1 MRKLATILSLVLAI
15 DALACRF
22 NVRDVGFVDLGS
34 DPYRL
39 YIFVP
44 ENTPRAD
51 LEIIQST
58 AYATYLE
65 SNIKFEIQTPAKAA
79 DGEAKAFLPK
89 EVAEPM
95 GVFVSGDGKR
105 SVPVKLTTKGQPL
118 AVSIW
123 DGLESVFDSPRRNA
137 VLAKV
142 YEHYGVILV
151 VEGKNAAEND
161 RIKKQA
167 ARVVATITARMD
179 RLEKEIKEAPVVEV
193 IAGKDFAAEKTF
205 LWSLGVDAI
214 AETPQ
219 VVVLYGRGRQM
230 GPVLRDE
237 RLDEHSLTAI
247 VNTIGL
253 NCECGLDRKWMQ
265 GTMIPQS
272 WDEDVRKQFADHLG
286 FDPESPAIR
295 VEMSQILAKGGK
307 GQGANRNAQIGG
319 TLDELLMGY
328 REGALKIAE
337 ATPTNAAPKKT
348 VSAPAPEKKASPSSP
363 AVESKTGYS
372 IVGWMMMAG
381 VPILIGG
388 AIILLLGRR
397 SNS

>member
-1 MRKLATILSLVLAI
+1 MRKLATILSLVLAV

-34 DPYRL
+34 NPYRL

-105 SVPVKLTTKGQPL
+105 SVPVKLTAKGQPL

-219 VVVLYGRGRQM
+219 VIVLYGRGRQM

-286 FDPESPAIR
+286 FDPESPVIR

-328 REGALKIAE
+328 REGALKITE

-348 VSAPAPEKKASPSSP
+348 VSAPAPEKKAPPSSP

-372 IVGWMMMAG
+372 IVGWIMMAG

-388 AIILLLGRR
+388 AIILLLGRK
-397 SNS
+397 SDS

>member
-89 EVAEPM
+89 EVAEPV

-105 SVPVKLTTKGQPL
+105 SVPVKLTAKGQPL

-123 DGLESVFDSPRRNA
+123 DGLESVFYSPRRNA

-272 WDEDVRKQFADHLG
+272 WDEDVRKHFADHLG

-337 ATPTNAAPKKT
+337 ATSTNAAPKKT
-348 VSAPAPEKKASPSSP
+348 VSAPAPEKKAPPSSP

-372 IVGWMMMAG
+372 IVGWMIMAG
-381 VPILIGG
+381 VPVLIGG

>member
-22 NVRDVGFVDLGS
+22 NVRDVGFVDLDS
-34 DPYRL
+34 EPYRL
-39 YIFVP
+39 YIIVP

-65 SNIKFEIQTPAKAA
+65 SNIKFEIQTPAKAV
-79 DGEAKAFLPK
+79 ESEVKAYLPK
-89 EVAEPM
+89 EVTEPM

-105 SVPVKLTTKGQPL
+105 SVSVKLTAKGQPL

-123 DGLESVFDSPRRNA
+123 DGLESVFDSPRRNV

-179 RLEKEIKEAPVVEV
+179 RLEKVIKEAPVVEV
-193 IAGKDFAAEKTF
+193 IVEKDFAAEKTF

-214 AETPQ
+214 GETPQ

-272 WDEDVRKQFADHLG
+272 WDEGVRKQFADHLG

-348 VSAPAPEKKASPSSP
+348 VSAPVPEKKAAPSRP
-363 AVESKTGYS
+363 ARESKTGYS

-388 AIILLLGRR
+388 AIILLLGRK
-397 SNS
+397 SDS

>member
-89 EVAEPM
+89 EVDEPI

-105 SVPVKLTTKGQPL
+105 SMPVKLTTKGQPL

-142 YEHYGVILV
+142 YEHYGVIIV

-337 ATPTNAAPKKT
+337 ATPTNAATKKT
-348 VSAPAPEKKASPSSP
+348 VSEPAPEKKAAPSSP
-363 AVESKTGYS
+363 VAESKTGYS

-388 AIILLLGRR
+388 AIILLLGRK
-397 SNS
+397 SDS

>member
-372 IVGWMMMAG
+372 IVGWMIMAG